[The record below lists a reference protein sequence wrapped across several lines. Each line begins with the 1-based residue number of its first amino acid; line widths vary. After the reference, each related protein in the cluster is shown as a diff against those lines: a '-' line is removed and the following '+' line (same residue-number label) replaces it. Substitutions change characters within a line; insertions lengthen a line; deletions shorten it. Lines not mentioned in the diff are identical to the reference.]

1 MNLGDLAVHA
11 AAAFAAA
18 AFVAALAWV
27 RGSASAERLFR
38 WTYLGLTASL
48 AAASA
53 LLLVAIF
60 THDFRFSY
68 VYGYSSRDLPFLYL
82 LSAFWAGQQGS
93 FLLWALIGALLGLPL
108 YRKGAFEPAKVMAC
122 YVPTVGA
129 LTFLMLDPAANPFT
143 LAPEVAP
150 DGRGLNPLLQDPW
163 MASHPPMVF
172 FGYAAAAIPFA
183 FALVAALGKQDKKD
197 DARWLAPAL
206 RWALVSFVLLGVG
219 IVLGGFWA
227 YKVLGWGGYWGW
239 DPVENAS
246 LVPWLVTTA
255 LLHGLVIQRRTGA
268 LRLTNLVLALGGY
281 VLVLYSTFLTR
292 SGVLA
297 DFSVHSFPAG
307 TLYRK
312 LLIVQLAALAVA
324 AFGLWRARGRTAK
337 TLTASLSWPALIA
350 AAVLLFAVSAV
361 FVGVGTS
368 WPLIS
373 SLAGKPSVPQAP
385 FYNFVNL
392 PVVVLLLA
400 LLGLVPALGWQVMPA
415 TLWRKRVITA
425 YGLAAGGTLVAWFL
439 GGRGAAALTLFFVGL
454 AALAA
459 NLLKLVRTARNMP
472 WAAGAPLAHVG
483 FACMFLGI
491 VGSSAW
497 GTGREVRLPLGQSVE
512 AFGATYAFR
521 GHVDGTEPKD
531 AWRVD
536 VNGKPRTFLM
546 YPQKD
551 GDGHDSLFRR
561 TVIERQWRGDL
572 YLVPHGIDTPAG
584 DGVLELEKQR
594 TGTLGDTALTFLGFE
609 TGNGAHGMMVR
620 AKVALKRGEAEETL
634 ALPMEV
640 TESGLQA
647 AAVPSSVLPGA
658 KLTLQRM
665 SVEQGTVY
673 VAVSG
678 VGGSAAPVLV
688 TEISTKPLIG
698 VLWFG
703 TLLLTLGCAVAAA
716 RAFREAAHG
725 RVRSAEIAGPAR
737 PGGIEALSLSPSS
750 LHGSSGT

>member
-1 MNLGDLAVHA
+1 MNLGDLAIHA

-18 AFVAALAWV
+18 AFVTALMWA
-27 RGSASAERLFR
+27 RGSAPAERLFR
-38 WTYLGLTASL
+38 WSYLGLTVSL

-53 LLLVAIF
+53 LLLQAIF
-60 THDFRFSY
+60 GHDFRFSY

-93 FLLWALIGALLGLPL
+93 FLLWALIGAVLGFPL

-143 LAPEVAP
+143 LAAEVAP

-183 FALVAALGKQDKKD
+183 FALVSALGKRDKKD
-197 DARWLAPAL
+197 DDRWLAPAL
-206 RWALVSFVLLGVG
+206 RWALVSFVLLGIG

-246 LVPWLVTTA
+246 LVPWVVTTA

-268 LRLTNLVLALGGY
+268 LRLANLFLALGGY

-312 LLIVQLAALAVA
+312 LVIVQLAAVAVA
-324 AFGLWRARGRTAK
+324 VLALWRARGRTAK
-337 TLTASLSWPALIA
+337 PLTAALSWPALIA
-350 AAVLLFAVSAV
+350 AAVLLFAVCAV

-373 SLAGKPSVPQAP
+373 SLVGKASVPGP
-385 FYNFVNL
+385 SFYNFVNL
-392 PVVVLLLA
+392 PVVVALLA

-415 TLWRKRVITA
+415 ALWRKPVVTA
-425 YGLAAGGTLVAWFL
+425 FGLAAGGTLVAWFL
-439 GGRGAAALTLFFVGL
+439 GGRGGAALLLFFAGL

-459 NLLKLVRTARNMP
+459 NLFKLGRTARRLP
-472 WAAGAPLAHVG
+472 WAMGAPLAHVG

-497 GTGREVRLPLGQSVE
+497 GNGREVRLPLGQKVE
-512 AFGATYAFR
+512 VFGVSYVFH

-536 VNGKPRTFLM
+536 VDGTPRTFLM
-546 YPQKD
+546 YPQTD
-551 GDGHDSLFRR
+551 GDGHQSLFRR
-561 TVIERQWRGDL
+561 TVIDRQWTRDL

-584 DGVLELEKQR
+584 DGVLELPKGR
-594 TGTLGDTALTFLGFE
+594 AASLGGTTLTFLGFE
-609 TGNGAHGMMVR
+609 TGNGEHGMTVQAR
-620 AKVALKRGEAEETL
+620 VALRRGEAEETL
-634 ALPMEV
+634 QLPMEV

-647 AAVPSSVLPGA
+647 AAVPSRVLPGA
-658 KLTLQRM
+658 QLTLQRM
-665 SVEQGTVY
+665 SVEQGTVF
-673 VAVSG
+673 VAVAG

-698 VLWFG
+698 ILWLG
-703 TLLLTLGCAVAAA
+703 TILLTLGCAVAAV
-716 RAFREAAHG
+716 RGFREAAQGRAHG
-725 RVRSAEIAGPAR
+725 ADTAEPAR
-737 PGGIEALSLSPSS
+737 AAPASPGVSTAAAARSRI
-750 LHGSSGT
+750 